1 MRSLSA
7 RIFKRENFSSQTA
20 FNIDCSDKFQENNK
34 FPVLNFGVW
43 ILALTLEEM
52 HYIVLN
58 KSWI

>member
-7 RIFKRENFSSQTA
+7 RIYKRVNFSSLTA
-20 FNIDCSDKFQENNK
+20 FNIDCSDKIQENNN
-34 FPVLNFGVW
+34 FPVLKFGVW

-52 HYIVLN
+52 NYIVLN